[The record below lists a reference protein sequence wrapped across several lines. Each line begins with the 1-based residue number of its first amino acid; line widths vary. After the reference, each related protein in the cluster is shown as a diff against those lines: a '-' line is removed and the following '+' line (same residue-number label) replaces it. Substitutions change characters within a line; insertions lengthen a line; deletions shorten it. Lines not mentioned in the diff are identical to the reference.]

1 MSGRGKAVIDIM
13 AVSASG
19 ALSPGPLSFTAVA
32 AGAYLGVLGGL
43 LVATGHLLFELPFT
57 LLLAHGFRRLGE
69 AVSRYKLGLDLAFI
83 ASALFFAYESFKAGM
98 NPVNPTAGIVSSSIS
113 ALLAGFIL
121 TGLNAYFIA
130 WWLTVGVPVV
140 KVLSEAGALHR
151 LGYYTAHVWI
161 DYAWLTLL
169 STAGFLLSTRFYSY
183 MLDTIGIMLVAL
195 AARHVYT
202 IVNHFAENQG

>member
-1 MSGRGKAVIDIM
+1 MSGRGRAIIDIM
-13 AVSASG
+13 AVSTSG

-32 AGAYLGVLGGL
+32 AGAYLGVFGGL

-69 AVSRYKLGLDLAFI
+69 AISRYRLGLDLAFI
-83 ASALFFAYESFKAGM
+83 ASALYFAYESFKAGM
-98 NPVNPTAGIVSSSIS
+98 NPVNPTGGIVSSSIS
-113 ALLAGFIL
+113 ALLAGFLL

-130 WWLTVGVPVV
+130 WWLTVGIPLVRVF
-140 KVLSEAGALHR
+140 SEAGALLR

-183 MLDTIGIMLVAL
+183 MLDTIGIVLVAL
-195 AARHVYT
+195 AARHVHT

>member
-1 MSGRGKAVIDIM
+1 M
-13 AVSASG
+13 AVSTSG

-32 AGAYLGVLGGL
+32 AGAYLGVFGGL
-43 LVATGHLLFELPFT
+43 LVATGHLLFELPVT

-69 AVSRYKLGLDLAFI
+69 AISRYRLGLDLAFI

-98 NPVNPTAGIVSSSIS
+98 NPVNHTAGIVSSSIS
-113 ALLAGFIL
+113 ALLAGFLL
-121 TGLNAYFIA
+121 TGLNVYFIA
-130 WWLTVGVPVV
+130 WWLTVGIPVV
-140 KVLSEAGALHR
+140 KVFSEAGALLR

-169 STAGFLLSTRFYSY
+169 STTGFLLSTRFYSY
-183 MLDTIGIMLVAL
+183 MLDSVGIVLVAL

-202 IVNHFAENQG
+202 TVNHFAENQG

>member
-1 MSGRGKAVIDIM
+1 MSGRGRAIIDIM
-13 AVSASG
+13 AVSTSG

-32 AGAYLGVLGGL
+32 AGAYLGVFGGL

-69 AVSRYKLGLDLAFI
+69 AISRYRLGLDLAFI
-83 ASALFFAYESFKAGM
+83 ASALYFAYQSFKAGM

-113 ALLAGFIL
+113 ALLAGFLL

-130 WWLTVGVPVV
+130 WWLTVGIPVV
-140 KVLSEAGALHR
+140 RVFSEAGALLR
-151 LGYYTAHVWI
+151 LGYYTAHVWV

-169 STAGFLLSTRFYSY
+169 STAGFLLSSRFYSY
-183 MLDTIGIMLVAL
+183 MLDSVGIVLVAL

>member
-1 MSGRGKAVIDIM
+1 MSGRGRAIIDIM
-13 AVSASG
+13 AVSTSG

-32 AGAYLGVLGGL
+32 AGAYLGVFGGL

-69 AVSRYKLGLDLAFI
+69 AISRYRLGLDLAFI

-113 ALLAGFIL
+113 ALLAGFLL

-130 WWLTVGVPVV
+130 WWLTVGIPVV
-140 KVLSEAGALHR
+140 KVFSGAGALLR

-169 STAGFLLSTRFYSY
+169 STTGFLLSTRFYSY
-183 MLDTIGIMLVAL
+183 MLDSVGIVLVAL

-202 IVNHFAENQG
+202 TVNHFAENQG

>member
-1 MSGRGKAVIDIM
+1 MSGRGRAIIDIM
-13 AVSASG
+13 AVSTSG

-32 AGAYLGVLGGL
+32 AGAYLGVFGGL

-69 AVSRYKLGLDLAFI
+69 AVSRYRLGLDLAFI
-83 ASALFFAYESFKAGM
+83 ASALYFAYQSFKAGM

-113 ALLAGFIL
+113 ALLAGFLL

-130 WWLTVGVPVV
+130 WWLTVGIPLVRVF
-140 KVLSEAGALHR
+140 SEAGALLR

-183 MLDTIGIMLVAL
+183 MLDSVGIVLVAL

-202 IVNHFAENQG
+202 IVNHFDGNQG